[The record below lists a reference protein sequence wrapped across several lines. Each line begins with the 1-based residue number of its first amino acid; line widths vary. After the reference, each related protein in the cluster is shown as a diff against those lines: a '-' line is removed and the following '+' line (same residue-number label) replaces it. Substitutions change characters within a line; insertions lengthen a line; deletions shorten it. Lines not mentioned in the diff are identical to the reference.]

1 MRTREQLSNDVTAL
15 YRLAFLITA
24 ARDLSIGLAADA
36 LAFHHAPGPSFPDGI
51 TGSARVL
58 VMAEALMAI
67 GGELA
72 ASARRT
78 QSSPAEPRQ
87 ALPRARTLDQGT
99 TWAEL
104 EQALLAI
111 DVFPRCALLL
121 TVYEGLSLDVAAIL
135 MDTNRELVRKAQI
148 LGLWELTCNLAKLQ
162 GWIPSVP
169 AEAGSYAVTREVRD
183 ARPFPD
189 LLQPVDI

>member
-1 MRTREQLSNDVTAL
+1 MRTREQLSKDVTDL

-24 ARDLSIGLAADA
+24 RRDLGIELAADA
-36 LAFHHAPGPSFPDGI
+36 LAFHQTPGPSFPDCI

-78 QSSPAEPRQ
+78 ESSPAEPRQ
-87 ALPRARTLDQGT
+87 PLPTAWRLDPDT
-99 TWAEL
+99 TSTEL

-111 DVFPRCALLL
+111 DVFPRCALLM
-121 TVYEGLSLDVAAIL
+121 TVYEGVSQDVAAIL
-135 MDTNRELVRKAQI
+135 MDTSQELVRKAQI
-148 LGLWELTCNLAKLQ
+148 LGLWELTRNLAKLQ

-169 AEAGSYAVTREVRD
+169 AEAGSYAVTREVRY
-183 ARPFPD
+183 A
-189 LLQPVDI
+189 

>member
-1 MRTREQLSNDVTAL
+1 MHMRTREQLHKDVTDL

-24 ARDLSIGLAADA
+24 QPDLSIELAADA
-36 LAFHHAPGPSFPDGI
+36 LAFHHTPGLSFPDGI

-78 QSSPAEPRQ
+78 QRSPADTPQ
-87 ALPRARTLDQGT
+87 AMPEGWSLDPDT
-99 TWAEL
+99 TGAEL
-104 EQALLAI
+104 EQVLLAI

-121 TVYEGLSLDVAAIL
+121 TVYESLSQDVAAIL
-135 MDTNRELVRKAQI
+135 MDANPELVRKAQVI
-148 LGLWELTCNLAKLQ
+148 GLWELTLNLAKLQ
-162 GWIPSVP
+162 GCAPAVP
-169 AEAGSYAVTREVRD
+169 AKAGSYAVTREVRY
-183 ARPFPD
+183 A
-189 LLQPVDI
+189 